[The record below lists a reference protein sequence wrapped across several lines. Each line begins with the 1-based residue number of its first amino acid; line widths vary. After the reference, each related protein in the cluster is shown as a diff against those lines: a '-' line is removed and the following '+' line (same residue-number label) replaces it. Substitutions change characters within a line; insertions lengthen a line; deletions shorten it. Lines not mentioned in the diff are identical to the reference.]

1 MSEILAQ
8 YKSSSSDRVAIVFN
22 RSGEF
27 VVEFLQGEEVIET
40 RSMKGH
46 NQRYAED
53 AAENWVNGVI
63 NIKGSWAR

>member
-8 YKSSSSDRVAIVFN
+8 YKSFSSDRVATVCK
-22 RSGEF
+22 RDGEYE
-27 VVEFLQGEEVIET
+27 VRLYQGEELIET

-53 AAENWVNGVI
+53 AAENLVNGVI
-63 NIKGSWAR
+63 NIKGSWVR